1 MAIKLGD
8 QGNGKYLLKQ
18 ASITKDED
26 YRAVYG
32 AIRDT
37 FKGEPNTG
45 VKKDLG
51 FGTPTYYYEMPY
63 ETDEQKATVK
73 RAIDS
78 FEHIQA
84 RIFSSPDMHKGL
96 PDRARYMPYE
106 DSVDALAV
114 ATRAGANILEG
125 LDGIPLAFT
134 FADAPPMNKRQIDAI
149 EKLID
154 EGKATKEALAP
165 AAPAADRAAY
175 VKAVLNSQ
183 PTEIPVFVV
192 TNREAVKKFGKFAT
206 ADHTL
211 TVQSASAQFDIM
223 SNWKLQEQLEI
234 AETQILKDYN
244 QLEII
249 EAMGWTSEAFEN
261 EINTVK
267 DLSDGKSLLTKENY
281 DRGLIAAASKYAAVA
296 KMANAGVDSEDYNA
310 EEIEWAKEEFSKAGL
325 NDYIPASLKAAGELL
340 KGRVA
345 TKSGLQDVINIAD
358 DGLDKFQHAAKT
370 QTGAYADDLDA
381 ATIAGIA
388 AHNDYEKML
397 LTKQLDEAMKH
408 LGPIKLVQKPEVGK
422 DGPDIRAEHKPI
434 VGEIVWIA
442 HVGASPDTAIVV
454 MKARTIE
461 GDANGNPINNGK
473 RPTVDKAR
481 DLEKGRVQAYLVADT
496 EGLPRSTMGVPFGYN
511 KSRRIITMGYVGD
524 VLAMVP
530 DAHPRP
536 EALAEQHAYWKRIY
550 DNSPKF
556 EKPQEKV
563 DYTEVGTAENQLQIT
578 RKAAILKAKTMVAET
593 QHVPV
598 EEISL
603 DIINPGF
610 NQNLGNRSIEVI
622 SDENVDAIRAR
633 AESSMAKD
641 DSTRVAATAMAI
653 ASREYDYKL
662 QQKKDAESERNVP
675 VADKKFDE
683 FGPEDEKDLK
693 NLQQEFEAKRM
704 AKEDIQ
710 RKRQELIAAKME
722 QYNPDLKKEGLEWSM
737 YGGRDASG
745 HVEGPVKAY
754 EKVKVLV
761 VVPGQVAV
769 CELQTRGKT
778 ALLVL
783 ELPPKKI
790 DYAIENSQT
799 GIDLPVALKAG
810 QTVNIEVG
818 QHGAPIVKLYD
829 AQRERQER
837 NEARQEDLKA
847 KFENKPNSEPQ
858 EMVVY
863 RSKDARAAMGIMV
876 TEMLRS
882 GNEEFTG
889 DIKFPPNVEFSASV
903 PDSSTVLVTGNF
915 FPLHAGRKKL
925 TVCITEM
932 PKINENN
939 PKAPSFAHG
948 FVIDNPDLFSQVA
961 GIQKRKDDVA
971 HPNIGVHATYVP
983 NRGNPVLL
991 DPVTREDV
999 KMAEKIEIAN
1009 AEAATKKAGQER
1021 MMRGEPEL
1029 EESTSRT

>member
-18 ASITKDED
+18 VSIKRDLDFNAIYGSIRNTLKDEP
-26 YRAVYG
+26 ANG
-32 AIRDT
+32 L
-37 FKGEPNTG
+37 
-45 VKKDLG
+45 KKILV
-51 FGTPTYYYEMPY
+51 FGKPFYFYEMPY
-63 ETDEQKATVK
+63 KTDEQKSTVK
-73 RAIDS
+73 HAIDS

-84 RIFSSPDMHKGL
+84 RIFSSPDMHQGL
-96 PDRARYMPYE
+96 PDRARYIPYD
-106 DSVDALAV
+106 DSIDAVAV
-114 ATRAGANILEG
+114 ATRAGADILEG

-134 FADAPPMNKRQIDAI
+134 FDDAPPMNKKQIEAI

-154 EGKATKEALAP
+154 EGKATKGALAP
-165 AAPAADRAAY
+165 AAPAAERAAY
-175 VKAVLNSQ
+175 VKAVLNGR
-183 PTEIPVFVV
+183 PTEIPVLIV
-192 TNREAVKKFGKFAT
+192 TNREAVKKFGKYAT
-206 ADHTL
+206 ADKTL
-211 TVQSASAQFDIM
+211 TIQSASDQFEM
-223 SNWKLQEQLEI
+223 MTNWRLQEQLEI

-249 EAMGWTSEAFEN
+249 EAMGWTSEVFEG
-261 EINTVK
+261 EIISVK
-267 DLSDGKSLLTKENY
+267 DLSDGKSLLTKESY
-281 DRGLIAAASKYAAVA
+281 DRGIIAAGTKYATTA
-296 KMANAGVDSEDYNA
+296 KIANAGIDSEEYDA
-310 EEIEWAKEEFSKAGL
+310 DEIESAKKEFSKAGL

-381 ATIAGIA
+381 TAIASVA
-388 AHNDYEKML
+388 AHNDYEKMV
-397 LTKQLDEAMKH
+397 LTKQIQEAMNE
-408 LGPIKLVQKPEVGK
+408 LGPIKLVRKPEIGK
-422 DGPDIRAEHKPI
+422 DGVETKKEHQPI
-434 VGEIVWIA
+434 VGKIVWIA
-442 HVGASPDTAIVV
+442 HIGAEPGSAVV
-454 MKARTIE
+454 MVERIPILTDI
-461 GDANGNPINNGK
+461 NGNVVTNGK
-473 RPTVDKAR
+473 TPIIDEERKHNKS
-481 DLEKGRVQAYLVADT
+481 EIQAYLMADT
-496 EGLPRSTMGVPFGYN
+496 EGLPRSTMAVAFGYQ
-511 KSRRIITMGYVGD
+511 KKERIITVGYVNN

-536 EALAEQHAYWKRIY
+536 EALQSQQIYWKSVF
-550 DNSPKF
+550 DASPKF

-563 DYTEVGTAENQLQIT
+563 DYTEVGTAENQLQIAI
-578 RKAAILKAKTMVAET
+578 KSAILKAKTMVAET

-610 NQNLGNRSIEVI
+610 NQNLGARSIEVI
-622 SDENVDAIRAR
+622 SDANVDAIRAR
-633 AESSMAKD
+633 AENSMAKD

-662 QQKKDAESERNVP
+662 QQKRNAESEINKP
-675 VADKKFDE
+675 EQIKQFDE
-683 FGPEDEKDLK
+683 FGPEDEKELK
-693 NLQQEFEAKRM
+693 NLQKEFEAKRM

-722 QYNPDLKKEGLEWSM
+722 QYNPDLKKEGLEWAM

-754 EKVKVLV
+754 EKVKMLV
-761 VVPGQVAV
+761 VVPGQVAIG
-769 CELQTRGKT
+769 ELQTRGKT
-778 ALLVL
+778 ALIVL

-790 DYAIENSQT
+790 DYAIENPQT

-829 AQRERQER
+829 AQRERQAR
-837 NEARQEDLKA
+837 NEAKQEDLKA

-858 EMVVY
+858 EMVIY
-863 RSKDARAAMGIMV
+863 HNDNARKAMEIMV
-876 TEMLRS
+876 TEMLRA

-889 DIKFPPNVEFSASV
+889 DIKFPEKVEFSASV
-903 PDSSTVLVTGNF
+903 PDNSTNIVTGHF

-925 TVCITEM
+925 TVCITKM
-932 PKINENN
+932 PTINENN
-939 PKAPSFAHG
+939 PGAPTTARG
-948 FVIDNPDLFSQVA
+948 FVINNPDLFSRITS
-961 GIQKRKDDVA
+961 IQRRKDDVT

-983 NRGNPVLL
+983 NKSNPVLL
-991 DPVTREDV
+991 DLVTREDV
-999 KMAEKIEIAN
+999 KMAEKIEVAN

-1029 EESTSRT
+1029 EESASRT